1 MTTSRKQALITVNL
15 LALKMVIEVELIT
28 MLIDVRIKLSAI

>member
-28 MLIDVRIKLSAI
+28 MLIDVGMKLSGM